1 METDKELIS
10 RLRNQLKE
18 AEEERRKAAQYG
30 LELMEGQNVLQNR
43 LDELQNDMGAL
54 TEVNCK
60 N

>member
-1 METDKELIS
+1 MDEEIIL
-10 RLRNQLKE
+10 RLRSQLKE

-43 LDELQNDMGAL
+43 VDELQNEMVTL
-54 TEVNCK
+54 TEVNFK